1 VINIP
6 AAAGLALLSG
16 PIVRLIFRHGH
27 VTTLAAQ
34 QMGLLLAIM
43 AIGLPFFSV
52 VSLMV
57 RAFYALKDTR
67 TPVRVAMVDFVINI
81 ALSLILIRY
90 LDVLGIVIASTTAI
104 VCQAVLLQR
113 ALVRRLPEMHIA
125 PLLPSVGKVV
135 AGAAVMVGVVS
146 GGLRGFGALGL
157 SGRVADLVAVAGLI
171 PLGVASYGAVLWIL
185 RIEGRDDLEAMLVR
199 LPLLGRFFRPAL

>member
-1 VINIP
+1 
-6 AAAGLALLSG
+6 
-16 PIVRLIFRHGH
+16 
-27 VTTLAAQ
+27 
-34 QMGLLLAIM
+34 M

>member
-1 VINIP
+1 
-6 AAAGLALLSG
+6 
-16 PIVRLIFRHGH
+16 
-27 VTTLAAQ
+27 
-34 QMGLLLAIM
+34 
-43 AIGLPFFSV
+43 
-52 VSLMV
+52 
-57 RAFYALKDTR
+57 
-67 TPVRVAMVDFVINI
+67 
-81 ALSLILIRY
+81 
-90 LDVLGIVIASTTAI
+90 
-104 VCQAVLLQR
+104 VLLQR

-146 GGLRGFGALGL
+146 GGLHGFGALGL